1 MNDKTNAGQ
10 GQLQFN
16 LYTILKDLRYD
27 WLAILLITV
36 SVGMLTYVGA
46 AFRYHPVYMTTT
58 TMVVTNSG
66 VNNNAYQNLYA
77 ASETAEKFSQ
87 LVNSSTMQRIVAR
100 DMGLDG
106 FKGKASASYLEDSN
120 LIQLTVTANTPELSF
135 LQMNA
140 ILNNYADVSRDLLG
154 DINVTLLSA
163 PAVPKRPM
171 VPFSPAKWILFSM
184 VLAFAAVT
192 VLLAVLSSMRDTI
205 RVSDDVETKLDTKLL
220 SVISH
225 EEKNKN
231 FRSKFDKTRQ
241 KTSILITDPITSFRY
256 VEEIKKLA
264 SRITNRMAERHGKT
278 MLITSLLENEGKSTV
293 AANMALAFA
302 EEGKKVLLIDADFR
316 NPAIYKILNMRK
328 HDFTNLTDV
337 LKKSDSSINFED
349 IRVRVPG
356 TRLYALLNRQA
367 VSSKVENISNMALKD
382 LVRHFSKE
390 MDYIILDTPPMGL
403 VADAE
408 EIAPFVDGCILVVRQ
423 HMAEARDLNDA
434 IDALNGGHH
443 RLLGCV
449 FNNVYSS
456 TLELPASTYGYGGSY
471 GSGGKYGE

>member
-1 MNDKTNAGQ
+1 MNDKTNTGQ
-10 GQLQFN
+10 EQLQFN
-16 LYTILKDLRYD
+16 LYTILKDLQYD
-27 WLAILLITV
+27 WLAILLITI
-36 SVGMLTYVGA
+36 SVGIFAYVGLS
-46 AFRYHPVYMTTT
+46 FRYHPVYQTTA

-106 FKGKASASYLEDSN
+106 FKGTASATYLEDSN
-120 LIQLTVTANTPELSF
+120 LIQLTVVSDTPELSF

-154 DINVTLLSA
+154 DINVTLLSS
-163 PAVPKRPM
+163 PEVPKWPTI
-171 VPFSPAKWILFSM
+171 PFSPGKWVLFSM
-184 VLAFAAVT
+184 MLAFAGVT
-192 VLLAVLSSMRDTI
+192 ALLAVLSSLRDTI
-205 RVSDDVETKLDTKLL
+205 RVPDDVEAKLDTKLL
-220 SVISH
+220 STISH

-231 FRSKFDKTRQ
+231 LRSKIDKKRQ
-241 KTSILITDPITSFRY
+241 KTSILISDPVTSFRY
-256 VEEIKKLA
+256 VEEIKRLA
-264 SRITNRMAERHGKT
+264 SRITNRMTERHGKV

-293 AANMALAFA
+293 AANLSLALA
-302 EEGKKVLLIDADFR
+302 EEGKKVLLVDADFR
-316 NPAIYKILNMRK
+316 NPAIYKVLNMRG
-328 HDFTNLTDV
+328 HEFTNLTDV
-337 LKKSDSSINFED
+337 LKNAESLDGIDD
-349 IRVRVPG
+349 IKVSVPG
-356 TRLYALLNRQA
+356 TKLYTLLNRQA
-367 VSSKVENISNMALKD
+367 VSSKVENVSNELLKG
-382 LVRHFSKE
+382 LVYRYAKE
-390 MDYIILDTPPMGL
+390 MDYIIVDTPPMGL

-423 HMAEARDLNDA
+423 HMADARDLNDA

-456 TLELPASTYGYGGSY
+456 SLELPTSTYGYAGGY
-471 GSGGKYGE
+471 GQGGKYGE

>member
-1 MNDKTNAGQ
+1 MKEKSSSGQ
-10 GQLQFN
+10 TQWQFN
-16 LYTILKDLRYD
+16 IYTILKDLRYD

-36 SVGMLTYVGA
+36 SVGLITQVIA
-46 AFRYHPVYMTTT
+46 AVRYHPSYETTT

-100 DMGLDG
+100 DMGLDS

-120 LIQLTVTANTPELSF
+120 LIQLTVIAETPELSF

-154 DINVTLLSA
+154 NINVTLLSA
-163 PAVPKRPM
+163 PEVPKWPA
-171 VPFSPAKWILFSM
+171 VPFSPAKWVLFSM
-184 VLAFAAVT
+184 VLAFSGVVA
-192 VLLAVLSSMRDTI
+192 LLSILSSMRDTI

-220 SVISH
+220 STISH

-231 FRSKFDKTRQ
+231 WRSKIDKKRQ
-241 KTSILITDPITSFRY
+241 KNSILITDPVTSFKY

-264 SRITNRMAERHGKT
+264 SRITNRMAERHGKVI
-278 MLITSLLENEGKSTV
+278 LITSLLENEGKSTV
-293 AANMALAFA
+293 AANLALAFA
-302 EEGKKVLLIDADFR
+302 EEEKKVLLVDADFR
-316 NPAIYKILNMRK
+316 NPSLYKILNMR
-328 HDFTNLTDV
+328 DQNFANLADV
-337 LKKSDSSINFED
+337 LKDSDSSDKIGD
-349 IRVRVPG
+349 IKVRVPG
-356 TRLYALLNRQA
+356 TRVCALLNRHA
-367 VSSKVENISNMALKD
+367 FSSKVENISNIVLKE
-382 LVRHFSKE
+382 LIHHYAKE

-423 HMAEARDLNDA
+423 HMADARDLNDA

-443 RLLGCV
+443 RLMGCV

-456 TLELPASTYGYGGSY
+456 TLELATSTYGYKGKY
-471 GSGGKYGE
+471 ESGGKYGE